1 MLFKKYILKLL
12 PLLLLCLLFSG
23 CGTKEP
29 IRRNGFY
36 FDTII
41 SITLYDPSKT
51 KDLEHCFSMAE
62 TYEQYFSTS
71 IPDSDISKINAA
83 AGKPVQVHEETLE
96 LIQKGITYA
105 QLSNGKFDITIGKL
119 TDLWDFQAKTPS
131 VPDAEAAAAA
141 ADTID
146 YRNIQIN
153 GNEISLSDPD
163 SAIDLGGIAKG
174 YIADKMKSYLLS
186 QGVTSG
192 LINLGGNVL
201 TIGEKA
207 DGSAYSI
214 GIQRPFDE
222 TGASIASVS
231 VKDRSVVT
239 SGIYER
245 CFEQDGI
252 RYHHIL
258 DTGSGYPYDNGLLS
272 VSIICKDSTD
282 GDALSTACFALG
294 LVQGMKLV
302 ESLEQTEAIFITS
315 DEKLHTSSGIGTEI
329 PMKTN

>member
-29 IRRNGFY
+29 ISRNGFY

-41 SITLYDPSKT
+41 SITLYDSSKT
-51 KDLEHCFSMAE
+51 EELEHCFSMAE
-62 TYEQYFSTS
+62 TYEQYFSTR

-105 QLSNGKFDITIGKL
+105 QLSNGKFDISIGKL

-131 VPDAEAAAAA
+131 VPDAKAAAAA

-146 YRNIQIN
+146 YRKIQIN

-163 SAIDLGGIAKG
+163 TAIDLGGIAKG

-245 CFEQDGI
+245 CFEQGGI

-258 DTGSGYPYDNGLLS
+258 DTETGYPYDNGLLS
-272 VSIICKDSTD
+272 VSIICEDSTD
-282 GDALSTACFALG
+282 GDALSTTCFALG
-294 LVQGMKLV
+294 LTQGMKLV